1 MAIRKRRRGGEGV
14 RGVGVGGDAAA
25 DAGARGR
32 RLLRA
37 VDGAVAHRAK
47 PRRRYAGGEQ
57 YLINWA
63 REAKVFFLWG
73 KIRSFDLEISWG

>member
-1 MAIRKRRRGGEGV
+1 MAMRKRRRGREGV

-32 RLLRA
+32 RLLQA

-63 REAKVFFLWG
+63 KRSKSVFFVWG
-73 KIRSFDLEISWG
+73 RFDL